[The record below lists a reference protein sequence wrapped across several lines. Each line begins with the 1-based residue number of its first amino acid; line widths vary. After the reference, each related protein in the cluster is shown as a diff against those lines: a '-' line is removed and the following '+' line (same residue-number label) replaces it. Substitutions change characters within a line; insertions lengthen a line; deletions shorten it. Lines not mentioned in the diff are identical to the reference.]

1 MRFNLN
7 SEFEPAGD
15 QPQAIEKL
23 VAGIRA
29 GEPQTLQG
37 ITGSGKTFTIANVI
51 QQLQRPVLLLSH
63 NKTLAA
69 QLFSELKTFFPDNA
83 VEFFISYYDYY
94 LPESYLPQTDT
105 YIAKDASINDEIE
118 KHRLSATSSLLG
130 RKDVIIV
137 ASVSCIYGLG
147 APDAYAEMTM
157 KLKRGDIIDREKFI
171 RQLVEIQYER
181 NDMSLAR
188 GCFSVL
194 GDTVEVYPA
203 YKDECYRIE
212 FWDDEVERL
221 TRRDPLTKKIREE
234 MDEMIVYPA
243 KHFVLSSTQ
252 LDVAIPEIMA
262 EMEEQV
268 AKFEKNGKLVEAQR
282 IYQRTNYDMEMLREM
297 GYCQGIE
304 NYSMHLSPTRTPG
317 STPDTLIDFFGDEFI
332 TIIDESHVTVPQ
344 VRGMYNADRSRKQC
358 LVDYGFR
365 LPSAL
370 DNRPLNFEE
379 FENKTRDMIYVSAT
393 PSMYELERTVPVV
406 QEIRPTGLLDPH
418 IEVRPLGDQ
427 IDNLIEE
434 VRQAAESGE
443 RVLVTTLTKKTSEN
457 LADYLRDIGIRVK
470 YLHSE
475 IDSIERV
482 EILRGLRAGEFDCL
496 IGVNLLREGL
506 DLPEVALVAIL
517 DADKTGFLRSESALF
532 QTAGRAA
539 RNVNGRVIFYA
550 DKITPAMKTVL
561 ETTERRRARQMAYNE
576 EHHIKPQTIK
586 RAIQKTLKMYDDAE
600 NMVEAVVAEES
611 GGYEVTEVVR
621 QLELEMEE
629 AALAMEFE
637 RAAMLRDQIFK
648 LKGEEEKVFKYKKQS
663 HRKKKKK

>member
-1 MRFNLN
+1 MRFELN
-7 SEFEPAGD
+7 SEFSPAGD

-23 VAGIRA
+23 IAGIKA
-29 GEPQTLQG
+29 GNPQALQG

-51 QQLQRPVLLLSH
+51 QELQRPVLLLSH

-69 QLFSELKTFFPDNA
+69 QLFSELKTFFPNNA

-105 YIAKDASINDEIE
+105 YIAKDASVNDEIE
-118 KHRLSATSSLLG
+118 KHRLSATSSLLA
-130 RKDVIIV
+130 RRDVIIV

-157 KLKRGDIIDREKFI
+157 KLKRGECIDREEFI

-181 NDMSLAR
+181 NDMTLAR

-194 GDTVEVYPA
+194 GDTIEVYPA

-212 FWDDEVERL
+212 FWDDEIERL
-221 TRRDPLTKKIREE
+221 TRRDPLTKNIREE
-234 MDEMIVYPA
+234 LDEMTVFPA
-243 KHFVLSSTQ
+243 KHFVLSSNQ
-252 LDVAIPEIMA
+252 IDDSIPVIMK
-262 EMEEQV
+262 EMEQQV
-268 AKFEKNGKLVEAQR
+268 AQFEREGKLIEAQR
-282 IYQRTNYDMEMLREM
+282 IYQRTNYDMEMLKEM
-297 GYCQGIE
+297 GYCTGIE
-304 NYSMHLSPTRTPG
+304 NYSMHLSPNRVPG
-317 STPDTLIDFFGDEFI
+317 STPDTLMDFFPDDFI

-370 DNRPLNFEE
+370 DNRPLNFGE
-379 FENKTRDMIYVSAT
+379 FEGKTKDIIYVSAT
-393 PSMYELERTVPVV
+393 PSEYEKEKSDIVV
-406 QEIRPTGLLDPH
+406 QEIRPTGLLDPA
-418 IEVRPLGDQ
+418 IEVRPLKGQ
-427 IDNLIEE
+427 IDDLIEE
-434 VRQAAESGE
+434 VRLATQKGE
-443 RVLVTTLTKKTSEN
+443 RILVTTLTKKTSED
-457 LADYLRDIGIRVK
+457 LADYLREIGIRVK

-539 RNVNGRVIFYA
+539 RNADGRVIFYA

-561 ETTERRRARQMAYNE
+561 DTTERRRAKQIAHNE
-576 EHHIKPQTIK
+576 AHGIKPATIK
-586 RAIQKTLKMYDDAE
+586 RAVQKTLRMYEEAE
-600 NMVEAVVAEES
+600 EVVESIVADES
-611 GGYEVTEVVR
+611 GGYAVVETLM
-621 QLELEMEE
+621 QLEKEMED

-648 LKGEEEKVFKYKKQS
+648 LKGESEKLVKYKKQS
-663 HRKKKKK
+663 HRKKKRK